1 MERDSFGLPIKRS
14 KPLRP
19 SSERVT
25 PIRLNESPRIL
36 SLPLKKAIN
45 PFVDPIPP
53 KPRNPFDDELEESDK
68 KLSDIFSSNHSYK
81 QLSTHGIPPEAHT
94 SFPTKETDLEMN
106 EEVEEDEEEDGNNP
120 LPYRLSQERQSSRRS
135 YGKIILKAER
145 SMMKRG
151 YGEEIVAVDK
161 TDENA
166 VIRFLLSQRSIS
178 SPFHDFDLIS
188 VSLFQ
193 LLATLALMEHFLKII
208 LILFVIS
215 TLSLA

>member
-1 MERDSFGLPIKRS
+1 
-14 KPLRP
+14 
-19 SSERVT
+19 
-25 PIRLNESPRIL
+25 
-36 SLPLKKAIN
+36 
-45 PFVDPIPP
+45 
-53 KPRNPFDDELEESDK
+53 
-68 KLSDIFSSNHSYK
+68 
-81 QLSTHGIPPEAHT
+81 
-94 SFPTKETDLEMN
+94 
-106 EEVEEDEEEDGNNP
+106 
-120 LPYRLSQERQSSRRS
+120 
-135 YGKIILKAER
+135 
-145 SMMKRG
+145 MKRG